1 MKRIT
6 DSLLKRIVRQSLN
19 ESYGLLNEETYTLPY
34 FKNSETGEEYRNIE
48 ISVNPCPDEGFCFT
62 GDNSLYNASEL
73 SKSLSPVS
81 GAIETGNRLG
91 VAARGI
97 ELVNKLSKNC
107 TILKYGKSNN
117 DITLKAVEDI
127 GREYSNTDTD
137 EDRVRNIILSLSYP
151 QWCEAIE
158 VGRQKGYGD
167 NFWTLQTVGSDDYSP
182 YVANPS
188 LDVLRNTVK
197 NTEKKISEFWNSVGK
212 SINDKKSSEK
222 TSNETLLAN
231 AIKCGYPD
239 VEAYRK
245 GTDGVPWKCLG
256 AKFTIGGGGE
266 VGSNQVSFKGYECII
281 THPALINTSIQIPM
295 GLGYKLNT
303 GNKTIDSF
311 IFGVSKTGP
320 GNPPTDTGVTIKD
333 GTGIPLDFSCETNKY
348 IQFSLSTNAWS
359 YDAIVPYMNPEY
371 FNWSVPNNQQGKI
384 VLTTDPDFE
393 DDGKSNN
400 SLQKENIKGF
410 RHNLL
415 TEIEYKNKDTGPEV
429 GIIQKKLGLPADKG
443 TPTYGPKTIEAVKK
457 FQSNNDLT
465 VTGIV
470 DDATYAKIME
480 IPDPIVP
487 SATEFTR
494 ELKDKDTGPDVVAIQ
509 TKLGIST
516 KRGYGPETQRAVLA
530 FQKKYTDL
538 DDTGIVD
545 EKTFKK
551 IMTEPAPGT
560 SKKYSGRKHSYT
572 KNDMNKW
579 IKVTPNTDE
588 SQLSVNN
595 GYFKI
600 MDVPDEYSV
609 IIEAEW
615 VANGG
620 GGSTQKVLFGEDAKQ
635 GTDQVISGTGGTGGE
650 GGTGGTGGKGKRS
663 GVVGGGGGTVD
674 PERQRQRD
682 LRKKEMCDALRQV
695 KQYLNNT
702 KDAGLTVN
710 CQRDQNTLNQ
720 IMMALTGESPAPT
733 QDSSVNTQPIPV
745 TDKLF

>member
-19 ESYGLLNEETYTLPY
+19 ESYGLLNEKTYSEEATKGKCPKGGFCIGDKLKAY
-34 FKNSETGEEYRNIE
+34 VDGIKNSGGSYLDKLYQIGNMCENSLMGEPTFNDSTTSQYADKLFELLNHPHSNVEEDQVKIQMIKIGNFPNFCAIKQIFKEHTGVDLIYDQPGGLR
-48 ISVNPCPDEGFCFT
+48 SVNYSANAT
-62 GDNSLYNASEL
+62 LNSENEDLQTYVLVPLVDLIN
-73 SKSLSPVS
+73 KSLDITEKQKTVKQEEER
-81 GAIETGNRLG
+81 INKEKKDNEEKTLNDTL
-91 VAARGI
+91 
-97 ELVNKLSKNC
+97 LVNAK
-107 TILKYGKSNN
+107 
-117 DITLKAVEDI
+117 
-127 GREYSNTDTD
+127 
-137 EDRVRNIILSLSYP
+137 
-151 QWCEAIE
+151 
-158 VGRQKGYGD
+158 
-167 NFWTLQTVGSDDYSP
+167 
-182 YVANPS
+182 
-188 LDVLRNTVK
+188 
-197 NTEKKISEFWNSVGK
+197 
-212 SINDKKSSEK
+212 
-222 TSNETLLAN
+222 
-231 AIKCGYPD
+231 KCGYD
-239 VEAYRK
+239 SVEAYK
-245 GTDGVPWKCLG
+245 NSGWKCEG
-256 AKFTIGGGGE
+256 PKFSAGGGG
-266 VGSNQVSFKGYECII
+266 SAANQVSFKGYECIV
-281 THPALINTSIQIPM
+281 THPALINTPIQIPM
-295 GLGYKLNT
+295 GVGYKLDT

-311 IFGVSKTGP
+311 IFGVSNTGP
-320 GNPPTDTGVTIKD
+320 GNPPTDTGVIIKE

-415 TEIEYKNKDTGPEV
+415 TEAEYKVGSKGPEV
-429 GIIQKKLGLPADKG
+429 GVIQKKLGLPADKG
-443 TPTYGPKTIEAVKK
+443 TPTYGPKTKAAVET
-457 FQSNNDLT
+457 FQSNNGLT

-470 DDATYAKIME
+470 DDETYTKIME
-480 IPDPIVP
+480 IQDPIEP
-487 SATEFTR
+487 SSTNFTR
-494 ELKDKDTGPDVVAIQ
+494 ELTLKSTGPDVVAIQ

-516 KRGYGPETQRAVLA
+516 KGGYGPETQRAVLA
-530 FQKKYTDL
+530 IQKKYTDL

-551 IMTEPAPGT
+551 IMEIPEGGATT
-560 SKKYSGRKHSYT
+560 TTKYSGRKHNFT
-572 KNDMNKW
+572 QNDLNKW
-579 IKVTPNTDE
+579 IKVSPNTTDE
-588 SQLSVNN
+588 QLSGND
-595 GYFKI
+595 GYFRI
-600 MDVPDEYSV
+600 INILNEYNIV
-609 IIEAEW
+609 IDAEYKN
-615 VANGG
+615 VGG
-620 GGSTQKVLFGEDAKQ
+620 GGSTQKVLFGEDAKE
-635 GTDQVISGTGGTGGE
+635 GTDQVISGTGGE
-650 GGTGGTGGKGKRS
+650 GGTGGTGGTGGRGRRS
-663 GVVGGGGGTVD
+663 GVVGGGGGGGTVD